1 MGSPLSLCHSDGRCP
16 ELGALCPH
24 PQQHPWLWPCQGGQH
39 AEGRGTCWPQL
50 RAEPSPPEE
59 PACGQ
64 PAPEGSLTGA
74 WGRRCWETA
83 PRAGHGAGAPLARSK
98 SSTSPVMLRRGAR
111 RALADA
117 ARDEA
122 VPRPAQ
128 QTRCCHSAGPRRSTL
143 GLPNRREIRD
153 EPQGQ
158 REAYKLYMEQLRL
171 GTALRM
177 SNTHARTLPRIPA
190 FALCCGWV

>member
-1 MGSPLSLCHSDGRCP
+1 M
-16 ELGALCPH
+16 
-24 PQQHPWLWPCQGGQH
+24 W
-39 AEGRGTCWPQL
+39 
-50 RAEPSPPEE
+50 
-59 PACGQ
+59 PACSGGVLNEGVGQ
-64 PAPEGSLTGA
+64 RVLG
-74 WGRRCWETA
+74 TA

-98 SSTSPVMLRRGAR
+98 SRTSPVMLRRRPR
-111 RALADA
+111 RAVADA

-122 VPRPAQ
+122 VPLPTQ
-128 QTRCCHSAGPRRSTL
+128 QTRRCHSAGPRRSTL